1 MMGDLRLLHSTVFH
15 QIIDDLEDWA
25 TSYGLEAL
33 KMNML
38 SGGTGF
44 GGIGGSSSSVSSSF
58 SFWSDWYASN
68 SLLFTKP
75 QTDTWEQRKNVLAVH
90 EQLTKEEQCESPT
103 QWIQGEKKTS
113 GHFYQMSRTPT
124 QCGTVILT
132 LNPTLWCIVQ
142 RTAMRSGHSATCHGC
157 ELQKW
162 LCRHFDGHAVF
173 QVRLVPFDGCLT
185 VFWLYSTHS
194 ELCGL

>member
-1 MMGDLRLLHSTVFH
+1 MIWKIGLHLTGWRPWRWTCCLEVQVLEELEVLPPLCPPHFHSGQTGMPPTLYCSLNPRQTHESKEKMFSCPWTADKGRTMWVTNTV
-15 QIIDDLEDWA
+15 D
-25 TSYGLEAL
+25 
-33 KMNML
+33 
-38 SGGTGF
+38 SGG
-44 GGIGGSSSSVSSSF
+44 
-58 SFWSDWYASN
+58 
-68 SLLFTKP
+68 
-75 QTDTWEQRKNVLAVH
+75 
-90 EQLTKEEQCESPT
+90 
-103 QWIQGEKKTS
+103 KKTS

-157 ELQKW
+157 KLQKW